1 MKEDGRFNAVC
12 VEVKSGNEG
21 DLELSRM
28 VAMTHLNVE
37 TKNKEREEPR
47 QTIVK
52 IFSILNLKLEP
63 ILNNKS

>member
-1 MKEDGRFNAVC
+1 MKEDGRFKAVC

-37 TKNKEREEPR
+37 TKNKEREEPL
-47 QTIVK
+47 T
-52 IFSILNLKLEP
+52 
-63 ILNNKS
+63 NNR